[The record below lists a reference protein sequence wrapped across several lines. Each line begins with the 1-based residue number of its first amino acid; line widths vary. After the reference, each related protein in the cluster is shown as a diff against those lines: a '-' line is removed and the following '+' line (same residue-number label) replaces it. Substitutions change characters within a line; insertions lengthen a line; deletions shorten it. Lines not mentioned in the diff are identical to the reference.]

1 MNRKKKWITLGIL
14 EAAAA
19 LLIAGY
25 CILCQTTED
34 SRIWGSPSINGVSV
48 GGLTR
53 EEAETAVLDR
63 FEKDYRNACITA
75 VLDGQEFQI
84 PVYSL
89 LDIDPREAV
98 DQAYE
103 TGHGSWFARGAEWI
117 GCHLGLLGSPD
128 LTAEPFVKYPENL
141 DQAMEDSGI
150 LEYNS
155 RSEST
160 YELSGSVLTIHKGR
174 GGVTADEDR
183 LRDVLLESLE
193 KGDLTGTVSCPV
205 LDSEAEGLD
214 LQAVAAEVQQ
224 EPVNATLNP
233 ADNYSVVPAV
243 PGLTLDIEEAQ
254 EAYDKAAPGS
264 EAVILL
270 DTVAPEISTEDLE
283 ANLFQDV
290 LGSYQ
295 STASGNGG
303 REHNIALAVSM
314 CDGIIVMPGE
324 IFSYNGIIGETSVEQ
339 GFAYANAYSEGSVV
353 QEPGGGV
360 CQVSSTMFSALLQTD
375 IEIVQRRYHSMIVT
389 YVPYGMDATVSW
401 DQPDFRFKN
410 NHSYPIK
417 LSMSFEAGVL
427 TVEILGTVE
436 SDLTVE
442 CRVEQTGELEFV
454 TYRDYYDSSGSLVNS
469 EYITTSKYKP
479 VS

>member
-1 MNRKKKWITLGIL
+1 MR
-14 EAAAA
+14 
-19 LLIAGY
+19 
-25 CILCQTTED
+25 
-34 SRIWGSPSINGVSV
+34 
-48 GGLTR
+48 
-53 EEAETAVLDR
+53 
-63 FEKDYRNACITA
+63 
-75 VLDGQEFQI
+75 
-84 PVYSL
+84 
-89 LDIDPREAV
+89 
-98 DQAYE
+98 
-103 TGHGSWFARGAEWI
+103 TGCG
-117 GCHLGLLGSPD
+117 
-128 LTAEPFVKYPENL
+128 
-141 DQAMEDSGI
+141 
-150 LEYNS
+150 
-155 RSEST
+155 
-160 YELSGSVLTIHKGR
+160 
-174 GGVTADEDR
+174 
-183 LRDVLLESLE
+183 DVLLESLE

-224 EPVNATLNP
+224 EPVNATLDP

-360 CQVSSTMFSALLQTD
+360 LPGILHHVLRPSAD
-375 IEIVQRRYHSMIVT
+375 R
-389 YVPYGMDATVSW
+389 
-401 DQPDFRFKN
+401 
-410 NHSYPIK
+410 
-417 LSMSFEAGVL
+417 
-427 TVEILGTVE
+427 
-436 SDLTVE
+436 
-442 CRVEQTGELEFV
+442 
-454 TYRDYYDSSGSLVNS
+454 YRDRPAQIPLHDRHLRALRHGRHGFLGSAGFSL
-469 EYITTSKYKP
+469 
-479 VS
+479 